1 MLELYQLLQLLAI
14 AECGTISKAAE
25 QLHLSQPALSRSMQ
39 KLEEELQV
47 TLFDRQKNKITLNKN
62 GRLAVEQARRVVE
75 QGSACIADSWMCLV
89 FPGAL
94 RALSIKNGAGGIDF

>member
-1 MLELYQLLQLLAI
+1 MLELYQLVQLLAI

-47 TLFDRQKNKITLNKN
+47 TLFDRQ
-62 GRLAVEQARRVVE
+62 
-75 QGSACIADSWMCLV
+75 
-89 FPGAL
+89 
-94 RALSIKNGAGGIDF
+94 